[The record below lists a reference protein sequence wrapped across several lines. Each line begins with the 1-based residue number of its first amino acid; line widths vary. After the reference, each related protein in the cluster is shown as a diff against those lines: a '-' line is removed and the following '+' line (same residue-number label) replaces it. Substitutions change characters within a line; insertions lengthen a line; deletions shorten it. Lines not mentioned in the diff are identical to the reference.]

1 MKKKA
6 AVLLTGIMTASLLLS
21 GCQSS
26 KGIEN
31 DNLKI
36 SQYKGVEID
45 EVDKADDVTDKD
57 VTGFIDSVR
66 ESNAK
71 TKTIKNRAVKKGD
84 TVTIDFVGKMNGKK
98 FDNGSANNQKLKIG
112 SNTFIEGFEDSII
125 GHKVGDKFVWNG
137 KFPKNYSEELAGKKV
152 SFTIKVKAITESK
165 TPELNDA
172 FVKKVSSK
180 SKTVAEYK
188 KEVKKK
194 LEQEAQDQAD
204 SSLRSTAWNTVYTN
218 SEVVEYP
225 EKDVEEAVKTF
236 KKQAEAY
243 AKQGNM
249 ELEDF
254 VESQGVSMDDFEAQ
268 CQQYAQA
275 KVKQNL
281 LIQGIMDAEGMTL
294 EDEES
299 LAIQNQLVE
308 QYASGDLAV
317 LIDTYGQVTVDE
329 SIGLMRVQDFIIA
342 NANYDQTAA
351 DTSAEGED
359 AQAAEGT
366 EAADHADG
374 STTDGQST
382 DGGDTAEEQEAGA
395 TADTGTAADA
405 STDTQDDSTEN

>member
-57 VTGFIDSVR
+57 VTSFIDSVR

-84 TVTIDFVGKMNGKK
+84 TVTIDFVGKMNG
-98 FDNGSANNQKLKIG
+98 KIG

-194 LEQEAQDQAD
+194 LEQEAQDTYTESVESGAWEKVLSNTKVKKYDEKEQKKMENAWISQYKQYAKAYNMDYSKFLEQQMGMTEEEFNKQVKAAVKDTMKQNMVTEAIADKENIKMSKKDYNKELKAIAKSYGYSSNVDALKKAFEEQDLKDAALKNMVKEWLGKNCVQVAKKSSDSKSSSD
-204 SSLRSTAWNTVYTN
+204 SSSSSN
-218 SEVVEYP
+218 
-225 EKDVEEAVKTF
+225 
-236 KKQAEAY
+236 
-243 AKQGNM
+243 
-249 ELEDF
+249 
-254 VESQGVSMDDFEAQ
+254 
-268 CQQYAQA
+268 
-275 KVKQNL
+275 
-281 LIQGIMDAEGMTL
+281 
-294 EDEES
+294 
-299 LAIQNQLVE
+299 
-308 QYASGDLAV
+308 
-317 LIDTYGQVTVDE
+317 
-329 SIGLMRVQDFIIA
+329 
-342 NANYDQTAA
+342 
-351 DTSAEGED
+351 
-359 AQAAEGT
+359 
-366 EAADHADG
+366 
-374 STTDGQST
+374 
-382 DGGDTAEEQEAGA
+382 
-395 TADTGTAADA
+395 
-405 STDTQDDSTEN
+405 

>member
-57 VTGFIDSVR
+57 VTSFIDSVR

-137 KFPKNYSEELAGKKV
+137 KFPENYSEELAGKKV

-194 LEQEAQDQAD
+194 LEQEAQDTYTE
-204 SSLRSTAWNTVYTN
+204 SVESGAWEKVLSNTKVKKYD
-218 SEVVEYP
+218 
-225 EKDVEEAVKTF
+225 EKEQ
-236 KKQAEAY
+236 KKMENAWISQYKQY
-243 AKQGNM
+243 AK
-249 ELEDF
+249 
-254 VESQGVSMDDFEAQ
+254 A
-268 CQQYAQA
+268 
-275 KVKQNL
+275 
-281 LIQGIMDAEGMTL
+281 
-294 EDEES
+294 
-299 LAIQNQLVE
+299 
-308 QYASGDLAV
+308 
-317 LIDTYGQVTVDE
+317 
-329 SIGLMRVQDFIIA
+329 
-342 NANYDQTAA
+342 
-351 DTSAEGED
+351 
-359 AQAAEGT
+359 
-366 EAADHADG
+366 
-374 STTDGQST
+374 
-382 DGGDTAEEQEAGA
+382 
-395 TADTGTAADA
+395 
-405 STDTQDDSTEN
+405 

>member
-112 SNTFIEGFEDSII
+112 SNTFIEEFEDSII

-194 LEQEAQDQAD
+194 LEQEAQDTYTE
-204 SSLRSTAWNTVYTN
+204 SVESGAWEKVLSNTKVKKYD
-218 SEVVEYP
+218 
-225 EKDVEEAVKTF
+225 EKEQKKMENAWISQYKQYAKAYNMDYSKFLEQQMGMTEEEFNKQVKAAVKDT
-236 KKQAEAY
+236 
-243 AKQGNM
+243 M
-249 ELEDF
+249 
-254 VESQGVSMDDFEAQ
+254 
-268 CQQYAQA
+268 
-275 KVKQNL
+275 KQN
-281 LIQGIMDAEGMTL
+281 M
-294 EDEES
+294 
-299 LAIQNQLVE
+299 V
-308 QYASGDLAV
+308 
-317 LIDTYGQVTVDE
+317 
-329 SIGLMRVQDFIIA
+329 
-342 NANYDQTAA
+342 
-351 DTSAEGED
+351 
-359 AQAAEGT
+359 T
-366 EAADHADG
+366 EAIADKENIKMSKKDYNKELKAIAKSYGYSSNVD
-374 STTDGQST
+374 
-382 DGGDTAEEQEAGA
+382 ALKKAFEEQ
-395 TADTGTAADA
+395 DLKDAALKNMVKEWLGKNCVQVA
-405 STDTQDDSTEN
+405 KKSSDSKSSSDSGSSSN

>member
-45 EVDKADDVTDKD
+45 EVDKADDITDKD
-57 VTGFIDSVR
+57 VTSFIDSVR

-172 FVKKVSSK
+172 FVK
-180 SKTVAEYK
+180 
-188 KEVKKK
+188 
-194 LEQEAQDQAD
+194 L
-204 SSLRSTAWNTVYTN
+204 SL
-218 SEVVEYP
+218 
-225 EKDVEEAVKTF
+225 
-236 KKQAEAY
+236 
-243 AKQGNM
+243 
-249 ELEDF
+249 
-254 VESQGVSMDDFEAQ
+254 
-268 CQQYAQA
+268 
-275 KVKQNL
+275 
-281 LIQGIMDAEGMTL
+281 IHI
-294 EDEES
+294 
-299 LAIQNQLVE
+299 
-308 QYASGDLAV
+308 
-317 LIDTYGQVTVDE
+317 
-329 SIGLMRVQDFIIA
+329 
-342 NANYDQTAA
+342 
-351 DTSAEGED
+351 
-359 AQAAEGT
+359 
-366 EAADHADG
+366 
-374 STTDGQST
+374 
-382 DGGDTAEEQEAGA
+382 
-395 TADTGTAADA
+395 
-405 STDTQDDSTEN
+405 

>member
-1 MKKKA
+1 M
-6 AVLLTGIMTASLLLS
+6 
-21 GCQSS
+21 
-26 KGIEN
+26 
-31 DNLKI
+31 
-36 SQYKGVEID
+36 
-45 EVDKADDVTDKD
+45 
-57 VTGFIDSVR
+57 
-66 ESNAK
+66 
-71 TKTIKNRAVKKGD
+71 
-84 TVTIDFVGKMNGKK
+84 
-98 FDNGSANNQKLKIG
+98 
-112 SNTFIEGFEDSII
+112 
-125 GHKVGDKFVWNG
+125 
-137 KFPKNYSEELAGKKV
+137 
-152 SFTIKVKAITESK
+152 
-165 TPELNDA
+165 
-172 FVKKVSSK
+172 
-180 SKTVAEYK
+180 
-188 KEVKKK
+188 
-194 LEQEAQDQAD
+194 
-204 SSLRSTAWNTVYTN
+204 
-218 SEVVEYP
+218 EYP
-225 EKDVEEAVKTF
+225 EKDVEEAVKIF

-317 LIDTYGQVTVDE
+317 LIDTYGQVAVDE

-351 DTSAEGED
+351 DTSAEGEA

-382 DGGDTAEEQEAGA
+382 DGGDTAEDQETGA

>member
-57 VTGFIDSVR
+57 VTSFIDSVR

-152 SFTIKVKAITESK
+152 SFTIKVKAIIESK

-194 LEQEAQDQAD
+194 LEQEAQDTYTE
-204 SSLRSTAWNTVYTN
+204 SVESGAWEKVLSNTKVKKYD
-218 SEVVEYP
+218 
-225 EKDVEEAVKTF
+225 EKEQKKMENAWISQYKQYAKAYNMDYSKFLEQQMGMTEEEFNKQVKAAVKDT
-236 KKQAEAY
+236 
-243 AKQGNM
+243 M
-249 ELEDF
+249 
-254 VESQGVSMDDFEAQ
+254 
-268 CQQYAQA
+268 
-275 KVKQNL
+275 KQN
-281 LIQGIMDAEGMTL
+281 M
-294 EDEES
+294 
-299 LAIQNQLVE
+299 V
-308 QYASGDLAV
+308 
-317 LIDTYGQVTVDE
+317 
-329 SIGLMRVQDFIIA
+329 
-342 NANYDQTAA
+342 
-351 DTSAEGED
+351 
-359 AQAAEGT
+359 T
-366 EAADHADG
+366 EAIADKENIKMSKKDYNKELKAIAKSYGYSSNVD
-374 STTDGQST
+374 
-382 DGGDTAEEQEAGA
+382 ALKKAFEEQDLKDYFPEFRKYDKECRFQGCRHIHEPGCRVKEAFEDGKISSIRYE
-395 TADTGTAADA
+395 DYL
-405 STDTQDDSTEN
+405 SLYEELKEKRRY

>member
-1 MKKKA
+1 MKKKVA
-6 AVLLTGIMTASLLLS
+6 MLLTGVMAVSLMMT
-21 GCQSS
+21 GCQSA
-26 KGIEN
+26 KGLETEN
-31 DNLKI
+31 IKI
-36 SQYKGVEID
+36 SVYKGVE
-45 EVDKADDVTDKD
+45 VDKVDKPSEVTDDDVNTQIQSVLDENSTTEE
-57 VTGFIDSVR
+57 VTG
-66 ESNAK
+66 
-71 TKTIKNRAVKKGD
+71 RAVKKGD
-84 TVTIDFVGKMNGKK
+84 TVTIDFVGKMNGEA
-98 FDNGSANNQKLKIG
+98 FDGGSSTDYPLEIG
-112 SNTFIEGFEDSII
+112 SNSFIDGFEDSII
-125 GHKVGDKFVWNG
+125 GHKVGDKFVRNG

-152 SFTIKVKAITESK
+152 SFTIKVKAIIESK

-317 LIDTYGQVTVDE
+317 LIDTYGQVAVDE